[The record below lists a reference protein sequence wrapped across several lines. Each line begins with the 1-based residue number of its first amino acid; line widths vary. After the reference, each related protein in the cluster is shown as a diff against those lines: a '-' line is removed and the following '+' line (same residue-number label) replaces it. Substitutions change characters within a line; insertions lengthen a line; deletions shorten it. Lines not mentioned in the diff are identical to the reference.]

1 MEPKKNP
8 RYDVHRQRGVL
19 LNVGLVVSIILII
32 TAFNWKISV
41 KPFIGCTLPEPL
53 PEISIIDESRFT
65 EFKNREAPAP
75 KPVQKV
81 VTMASEFIETS
92 QPAVET
98 NTTIGLDP
106 EIEPIDLNFGAI
118 DIPVETLKP
127 DTFRIVE
134 KMPEP
139 VGGWAAFYKTLSEN
153 IKYPRQAERSGTKG
167 KVFVEF
173 TVNEK
178 GQLSHFKILK
188 GIGYG
193 CDEEAKRVLAL
204 TQWNAGKQ
212 RGRPVNVKL
221 VQPINFNI
229 RTVN

>member
-8 RYDVHRQRGVL
+8 RYDVHRQHGVL

-41 KPFIGCTLPEPL
+41 KPFIGCSLPEPL
-53 PEISIIDESRFT
+53 PETAIIDDAIIT
-65 EFKNREAPAP
+65 EFKKVEAP
-75 KPVQKV
+75 KPKPIQTV

-92 QPAVET
+92 EPEEA
-98 NTTIGLDP
+98 NTTTGPDQG
-106 EIEPIDLNFGAI
+106 IEHVELNFGTA
-118 DIPVETLKP
+118 DIPVETIKP
-127 DTFRIVE
+127 DTFRVVE

-139 VGGWAAFYKTLSEN
+139 VGGWPAFYKTLSKN
-153 IKYPRQAERSGTKG
+153 IKYPRQAERIGAKG

-173 TVNEK
+173 TVNDK
-178 GQLSHFKILK
+178 GELSHFKILK

-204 TQWNAGKQ
+204 TKWNAGKQ

-221 VQPINFNI
+221 VQPINFDI
-229 RTVN
+229 RTVK